1 MLLVVLWS
9 ALDILLDTGVG
20 IDFLVT
26 VVVQY
31 VIVVCDGVLRG
42 DDALECATSGK
53 VLAYF
58 GVD

>member
-1 MLLVVLWS
+1 VLLVILWS
-9 ALDILLDTGVG
+9 AFDVLLDAGVG

-31 VIVVCDGVLRG
+31 VIVVCDGVVRG
-42 DDALECATSGK
+42 DDALECAMSGK